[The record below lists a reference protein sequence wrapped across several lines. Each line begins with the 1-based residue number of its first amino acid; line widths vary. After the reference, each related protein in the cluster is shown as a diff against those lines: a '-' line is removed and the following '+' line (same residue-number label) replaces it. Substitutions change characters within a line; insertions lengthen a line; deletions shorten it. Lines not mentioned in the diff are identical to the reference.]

1 MTDVRWLLIAHSVP
15 GFESEFEN
23 FSRFI
28 SATRPDDIVEVIGLP
43 LLRQWR
49 PSAVRGMVIDG
60 HLPTTDQSYV
70 LGAPIHGVREVAL
83 PTRSRAD
90 VLIGFDP
97 ISILHG
103 RNCRASLTVLWAIDF
118 VPTRG
123 NRILDRVYRH
133 LEGRAMRRV
142 DLQLE
147 NNEAAR
153 AARQTACGVIP
164 PESSIVPI
172 TIDTSIFADAPS
184 AVGGLRM
191 AFLGSL
197 TERTG
202 ADRLLP
208 IVERLRSQ
216 GVDASLD
223 IIGRGPLLDELRRQ
237 VTTRGLVDVVE
248 LHGFVD
254 GDHEVAEILARCNV
268 GLAPFAGAE
277 GDFTWFADPQK
288 IKFYLAAG
296 LHVVTAD
303 VPPIAS
309 SVAAHGAGSLLKV
322 EATTDDWVQH
332 LADISR
338 DPDQLT
344 LTQLR
349 AQKFAR
355 EFERSTTYQRLLEEM
370 LQLLK

>member
-1 MTDVRWLLIAHSVP
+1 MRWLLIAHSVP
-15 GFESEFEN
+15 GLESEFEN

-28 SATRPDDIVEVIGLP
+28 SVNRPRDTVEIIGLP
-43 LLRQWR
+43 LLRRRWH
-49 PSAVRGMVIDG
+49 PSVRGMVIDG
-60 HLPTTDQSYV
+60 HLPTETRPYV
-70 LGAPIHGVREVAL
+70 FGAPIHGVREIAF
-83 PTRSRAD
+83 PTLSRAD

-97 ISILHG
+97 ISVLHG
-103 RNCRASLTVLWAIDF
+103 RKCHPSLTVLWAIDF

-123 NRILDRVYRH
+123 NRILDLVYRH

-153 AARQTACGVIP
+153 AARQAACGVIP

-184 AVGGLRM
+184 AIGGLRL

-197 TERTG
+197 NERTG

-223 IIGRGPLLDELRRQ
+223 IIGGGPLLDDLRRQ
-237 VTTRGLVDVVE
+237 VSTRGLNDLVE
-248 LHGFVD
+248 IHGFVG
-254 GDHEVAEILARCNV
+254 GDRKVAELLARCNV
-268 GLAPFAGAE
+268 GLAPFAGAR
-277 GDFTWFADPQK
+277 GDFSWFADPQK

-309 SVAAHGAGSLLKV
+309 LVVEHAAGSLLKV
-322 EATTDDWVQH
+322 EATTDEWAQH
-332 LADISR
+332 LAEISR
-338 DPDQLT
+338 DPEHLF
-344 LTQLR
+344 LTQLN
-349 AQKFAR
+349 AQKLAR
-355 EFERSTTYQRLLEEM
+355 EFERSTTYHRLLEEM